1 MVETVLVTGG
11 TGFVA
16 GWCIVELLKRGY
28 AVRTTLRSL
37 SKQYAVSSVVASGGA
52 SADRLSFAEAD
63 LTNDN
68 GWDAAMTGC
77 NYVLHVASPLG
88 REAPRDRDALLAP
101 ARDGTLRVLRAAKN
115 AGVTRVVMTSAATAA
130 RPPRDS
136 NIVSNET
143 VWADPEDSRFD
154 AYRRSKI
161 LAERAAWDFVEGDG
175 DSIQLTTILPGA
187 IIGPVLSKENLGSV
201 QLVKRLLEGRPGR
214 VPRIGLW
221 VVDVRDL
228 ADLHIRAMVS
238 REAKRERFLAVG
250 DFMWMEDIAKTLRAQ
265 LGDQARKVPTQ
276 RLPDYVFRIMALFFP
291 IMRSFTADLGRKN
304 ATSSAKARRVLG
316 FSSRS
321 RTTTIIDCAK
331 SLLEQPVA
339 KGADG

>member
-1 MVETVLVTGG
+1 
-11 TGFVA
+11 
-16 GWCIVELLKRGY
+16 
-28 AVRTTLRSL
+28 
-37 SKQYAVSSVVASGGA
+37 
-52 SADRLSFAEAD
+52 
-63 LTNDN
+63 
-68 GWDAAMTGC
+68 
-77 NYVLHVASPLG
+77 VLHVASPLG

>member
-37 SKQYAVSSVVASGGA
+37 SKQYAVSSAVASGGA
-52 SADRLSFAEAD
+52 PADRLSFAEAD
-63 LTNDN
+63 LTNDH
-68 GWDAAMTGC
+68 GWDAAMIGC

-88 REAPRDRDALLAP
+88 RDAPRDRDALLAP

-136 NIVSNET
+136 NIVSTET
-143 VWADPEDSRFD
+143 VWADPDDSRFD

-161 LAERAAWDFVEGDG
+161 LAERAAWDFLEGDG
-175 DSIQLTTILPGA
+175 DSIELTTILPGA

-331 SLLEQPVA
+331 RLLEQPVA